1 LTDHAWDWARP
12 PSIEPQARTFINTAD
27 PHPARTYSYLL
38 GGKDNFA
45 VDRQFMAE
53 AERVAPGVRE
63 RIRECRAFVRRVVR
77 FLAKEAG
84 VRQFVDIGAG
94 LPTESDNVHQIA
106 QRFAPE
112 SRVVYV
118 DNDPIVMAHARAWL
132 ADGDRTIAI
141 KGDLAEPGAILTDA
155 ETRGGIDFT
164 QPVAV
169 LLLHVLH
176 FVADEKEPGA
186 VVAKLR
192 DKMAPGSYLALGH
205 LASDRDGGGKVA
217 ELFEHAALNMFPR
230 SRAQI
235 KEYFD
240 GFDLVEPGLVH
251 AELWRPDGRPGQTF
265 GYGGVGR
272 KA

>member
-1 LTDHAWDWARP
+1 
-12 PSIEPQARTFINTAD
+12 
-27 PHPARTYSYLL
+27 
-38 GGKDNFA
+38 
-45 VDRQFMAE
+45 MAE
-53 AERVAPGVRE
+53 AEQVAPGARE
-63 RIRECRAFVRRVVR
+63 RIREVRAFVRRVVR

-84 VRQFVDIGAG
+84 VRQFLDIGAG
-94 LPTESDNVHQIA
+94 LPTERDNVHQIA

-118 DNDPIVMAHARAWL
+118 DNDPIVMAHAQALL

-141 KGDLAEPGAILTDA
+141 KGDLVEPAEILTA
-155 ETRGGIDFT
+155 AREQGGIDFN

-176 FVADEKEPGA
+176 FVADEKEPAGI
-186 VVAKLR
+186 VAELR
-192 DKMAPGSYLALGH
+192 DAMVPGSYLALGH
-205 LASDRDGGGKVA
+205 VASDRAGAGEAAQSVA
-217 ELFEHAALNMFPR
+217 QLFDRAVLNMFPR

-235 KEYFD
+235 EEYFD
-240 GFDLVEPGLVH
+240 GFDLVEPGLV
-251 AELWRPDGRPGQTF
+251 ETEMWRPDGRTGRTL